1 VYLNPLLED
10 KEKTRSAS
18 NAVFRGVYRNHYE
31 VRKMDK
37 KEKRKYDI
45 TIDGYKI
52 RKDADFDRLDMTKSE
67 RRKKHR
73 KAKLEK
79 KQIP

>member
-1 VYLNPLLED
+1 MN
-10 KEKTRSAS
+10 
-18 NAVFRGVYRNHYE
+18 
-31 VRKMDK
+31 

-52 RKDADFDRLDMTKSE
+52 RNDADFDRVDMTKSE

-73 KAKLEK
+73 KAKLRARSAEK
-79 KQIP
+79 QMP

>member
-1 VYLNPLLED
+1 MRRATMN
-10 KEKTRSAS
+10 
-18 NAVFRGVYRNHYE
+18 
-31 VRKMDK
+31 

-52 RKDADFDRLDMTKSE
+52 RNDADFDRVDMTKSE

-73 KAKLEK
+73 KAKLRARSAEK
-79 KQIP
+79 QMP

>member
-1 VYLNPLLED
+1 MRRATMN
-10 KEKTRSAS
+10 
-18 NAVFRGVYRNHYE
+18 
-31 VRKMDK
+31 

-52 RKDADFDRLDMTKSE
+52 RNDADFDRVDMTKSE

-79 KQIP
+79 KQIPR

>member
-1 VYLNPLLED
+1 MVNQFIGVPLV
-10 KEKTRSAS
+10 EKRLLD
-18 NAVFRGVYRNHYE
+18 HYE
-31 VRKMDK
+31 VSKMS

-52 RKDADFDRLDMTKSE
+52 RNDADFDRVDMNKSE

>member
-1 VYLNPLLED
+1 MRRATMN
-10 KEKTRSAS
+10 
-18 NAVFRGVYRNHYE
+18 
-31 VRKMDK
+31 

-52 RKDADFDRLDMTKSE
+52 RNDTDFDRVDMTKSE

-73 KAKLEK
+73 KAKLRARSAEK
-79 KQIP
+79 QMP